1 MRKRRESSDSDFA
14 VVGGDGID
22 EGEFNEFSAKG
33 EAS

>member
-1 MRKRRESSDSDFA
+1 MGERRESSDSDFE
-14 VVGGDGID
+14 VEGGDGID